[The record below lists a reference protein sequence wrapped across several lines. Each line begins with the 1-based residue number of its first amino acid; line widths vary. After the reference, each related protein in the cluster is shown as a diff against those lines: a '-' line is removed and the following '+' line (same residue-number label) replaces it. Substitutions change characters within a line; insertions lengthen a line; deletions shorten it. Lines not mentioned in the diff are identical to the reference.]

1 MNNRIIHFVF
11 NEDIENDTL
20 GSFTTSISNIGIP
33 VWPVPYDISTFQ
45 TCLKALGSSY
55 KISVWIH
62 IQANDQTEQ
71 KQKLN
76 KLKGIFFFSKEFY
89 KAFGIEIA
97 KKVRFV
103 TRLPVPENEKFKSVS
118 LDESSVSVPVFV
130 DTAVDKE
137 CLKKEWLI
145 NVGDIKIKDDETDTE
160 DDSILRIPSSSP
172 FLVKFLQ
179 ENKIDEINKS
189 LCSTK
194 DFILKI
200 SEQSEIFW
208 HEALLKLIGFDKPN
222 PFQNKY
228 WEFRKDVFTNFFVL
242 NSADA
247 NYEETISKNFANI
260 EEDVKLNTN
269 RKQWEIKLNFFYA
282 IFEREKNIKDGFDW
296 AKAPQEASALYV
308 LHEALHQE
316 HKLDYRTVRGIGN
329 FPKTVEDADYQADAF
344 AVVIEFCR
352 YYYENKSNT
361 LTSKLLREKIV
372 RIIRIAIETTFSFN
386 PLGQLSGI
394 QVRRVNRYLIWFYQI
409 GLIEKRITDSI
420 SFSEALKEILNILSV
435 KPVIEISGP
444 ALYVNKAKD
453 RILYDLNDYNKHEEE
468 LVIFKDNIIERYGKT
483 RDFRLETLIEGLK
496 TSNYKIIYDYISN
509 LFWSKTK

>member
-20 GSFTTSISNIGIP
+20 GSFNTSISNIGIP

-45 TCLKALGSSY
+45 TCLKALGSGFKVS
-55 KISVWIH
+55 IWVH

-76 KLKGIFFFSKEFY
+76 KLKGILFLSKKFY
-89 KAFGIEIA
+89 KAFGIDISM
-97 KKVRFV
+97 KVRFV
-103 TRLPVPENEKFKSVS
+103 TRLPVPEQEKFKSVL
-118 LDESSVSVPVFV
+118 LDDQTISVPVFV

-137 CLKKEWLI
+137 CLKADWLV
-145 NVGDIKIKDDETDTE
+145 NVSDIKIKDDESDTE
-160 DDSILRIPSSSP
+160 DDSILRIPSTSP
-172 FLVKFLQ
+172 FLIKFLQ
-179 ENKIDEINKS
+179 ENKIDEVNKS

-194 DFILKI
+194 EFLLQI
-200 SEQSEIFW
+200 SEQQDKLW
-208 HEALLKLIGFDKPN
+208 HEALLRLIGFDMPN

-228 WEFRKDVFTNFFVL
+228 WEFNKDVFTNSFTL
-242 NSADA
+242 NSTDT
-247 NYEETISKNFANI
+247 NYVETISKNFSDI
-260 EEDVKLNTN
+260 EEDVKLNAAK
-269 RKQWEIKLNFFYA
+269 KQWEIKLNFFYA

-296 AKAPQEASALYV
+296 ANAPQEASALYV

-316 HKLDYRTVRGIGN
+316 HKLDYRTVSGIGN

-344 AVVIEFCR
+344 AVIIEFCR
-352 YYYENKSNT
+352 YYFENKSGT
-361 LTSKLLREKIV
+361 LTSKSLREKIV

-394 QVRRVNRYLIWFYQI
+394 QIRRVNRYLIWFYQI

-420 SFSEALKEILNILSV
+420 SLTVALTEILNILSV

-444 ALYVNKAKD
+444 AMYVNKARD
-453 RILYDLNDYNKHEEE
+453 RILYDLSDYNRHDEE
-468 LVIFKDNIIERYGKT
+468 LVIFKDNVIERFGKT
-483 RDFRLETLIEGLK
+483 RDFKLETLVEGFK
-496 TSNYKIIYDYISN
+496 KSNYKIIYDFISN
-509 LFWSKTK
+509 LFWAKTK